1 MEEVLIS
8 TEVPHKILHFILFII
23 FFFVFE
29 GGRCVC
35 VCPFCAYCGRSVGN
49 MFAKLTY
56 ITSRCQCILVTH
68 L

>member
-35 VCPFCAYCGRSVGN
+35 VCPSVLIAEGLWAICLQN
-49 MFAKLTY
+49 
-56 ITSRCQCILVTH
+56 
-68 L
+68 